1 MYLKMIANPRLPQY
15 RGDIEPHTFSARLSY
30 LDLPNFSNSLDTVR
44 PVTNTDEI
52 NAIINVCS
60 KLKPILKT
68 VSAILPDTKGEK
80 NDTPKLTRIR
90 ATTFFM

>member
-1 MYLKMIANPRLPQY
+1 VGIDAHTLPV
-15 RGDIEPHTFSARLSY
+15 GMSY
-30 LDLPNFSNSLDTVR
+30 LDLPNFSNSLDTVK

-52 NAIINVCS
+52 NAMINVCS
-60 KLKPILKT
+60 KVKPILNT

-80 NDTPKLTRIR
+80 NDTPKLPRIR

>member
-1 MYLKMIANPRLPQY
+1 VGIDAHTLPV
-15 RGDIEPHTFSARLSY
+15 RMSY

-52 NAIINVCS
+52 NAMINVCS
-60 KLKPILKT
+60 KVKPILNT

-80 NDTPKLTRIR
+80 NDTPKLPRIR